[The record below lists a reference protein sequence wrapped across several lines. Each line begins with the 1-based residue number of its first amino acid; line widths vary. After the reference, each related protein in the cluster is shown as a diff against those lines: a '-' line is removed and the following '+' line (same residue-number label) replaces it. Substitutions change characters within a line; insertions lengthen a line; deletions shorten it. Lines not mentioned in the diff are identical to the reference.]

1 MGIIAIIPARF
12 ASTRF
17 PGKLLANKTGK
28 YLIQHVYEQVC
39 RARNVESVLIATDD
53 PRIACAC
60 DEFDAPRQMTRS
72 DHQSGTDRIAEVAAT
87 LQADI
92 IVNVQGDEPEIAPEN
107 IDRVIELLQNDPYA
121 DMATLAAKFNRGE
134 DLHDPNIVKV
144 VVNQKGHALY
154 FSRHAIPYHRDSANT
169 DIYRKHIGIYAYRRE
184 MLLRL
189 AQTSPTPLEQAEK
202 LEQLRAL
209 ENNMVIAVADVE
221 HHAVGIDTPQQYEEF
236 VIRMQKTQG
245 RSSRQQTNRNV
256 KDKSEF

>member
-1 MGIIAIIPARF
+1 LGIIAIIPARF

-39 RARNVESVLIATDD
+39 RAQNVDSVLIATDD

-72 DHQSGTDRIAEVAAT
+72 DHQSGADRIAEVAAT
-87 LQADI
+87 LRADI

-107 IDRVIELLQNDPYA
+107 IDRILELLQNDPYA
-121 DMATLAAKFNRGE
+121 DIATLAAKFSVGE
-134 DLHDPNIVKV
+134 DFNDPNIVKV
-144 VVNQKGHALY
+144 VTNQKGHALY
-154 FSRHAIPYHRDSANT
+154 FSRHPIPFSRDAANN

-189 AQTSPTPLEQAEK
+189 AQMPPTPLEQAEK

-209 ENNMVIAVADVE
+209 ENNMVIAVGDVE
-221 HHAVGIDTPQQYEEF
+221 HHTVGIDTPQQYEEF
-236 VIRMQKTQG
+236 VIRRQKTQAG
-245 RSSRQQTNRNV
+245 QAAT
-256 KDKSEF
+256 KHPEKMKEKPG